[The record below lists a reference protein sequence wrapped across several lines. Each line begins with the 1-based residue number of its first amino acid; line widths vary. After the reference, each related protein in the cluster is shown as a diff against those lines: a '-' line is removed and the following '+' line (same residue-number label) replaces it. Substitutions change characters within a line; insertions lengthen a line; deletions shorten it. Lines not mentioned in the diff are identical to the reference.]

1 MPAAATAR
9 IPLPTGFTY
18 RALIDNG
25 TALADDG
32 TALYATTVGSS
43 AAPTRLASYPVYNN
57 PCPEGDP
64 VYKDSAAG
72 VMAVNEGRVL
82 ILVKDAGICAP
93 GFGTWEVGPYAGP
106 FAPLRFDC
114 AGHVADPAG
123 SSATSFAV
131 STAAAALGCAGASGA
146 VVTAIPADPSGPAQT
161 FHFPGASRARVKLAG
176 HYLAVSVAA
185 VSNARIAVIDVSAG
199 SQAYAVNVP
208 SPATFALAADG
219 TLIAG
224 TGTGCASTLTGL
236 AWYSPSSPIAHALP
250 YRACGTLLL
259 RSGEVIFEG
268 AGPDHFVTVE
278 RGDLAGAP
286 ATVLTTLSASG
297 VLIDGN
303 DSEVLAADTRDCQ
316 GGWEEF
322 VAPGGPP
329 DNPGPRHCPVAFTS
343 HHAAATYDSGEL
355 SVVVPL
361 RCPIGCDITQ
371 VTLAG
376 DPHTTTDS
384 EGLMHGSFKVKV
396 STDSASAARVC
407 RLYERELMA
416 YRHHRGP
423 RPRPPV
429 VSVKV
434 RSYDRDGTTRV
445 LTGRLALGLR
455 FSRA

>member
-1 MPAAATAR
+1 MGSGPVR
-9 IPLPTGFTY
+9 GSI
-18 RALIDNG
+18 RA
-25 TALADDG
+25 
-32 TALYATTVGSS
+32 
-43 AAPTRLASYPVYNN
+43 
-57 PCPEGDP
+57 
-64 VYKDSAAG
+64 
-72 VMAVNEGRVL
+72 
-82 ILVKDAGICAP
+82 
-93 GFGTWEVGPYAGP
+93 
-106 FAPLRFDC
+106 LRFDC

-146 VVTAIPADPSGPAQT
+146 VVTAIPADPSGPTQT
-161 FHFPGASRARVKLAG
+161 FQFPGASRVRVKLAG

-185 VSNARIAVIDVSAG
+185 GSNARIAVIELSTG

-208 SPATFALAADG
+208 RPATFALAADG
-219 TLIAG
+219 TLITG

-236 AWYSPSSPIAHALP
+236 AWYSPSSPIAHPLP

-259 RSGEVIFEG
+259 RNGKVIFEG
-268 AGPDHFVTVE
+268 ARPDHFVTVE
-278 RGDLAGAP
+278 RGDRAGAP

-297 VLIDGN
+297 VLIDGS

-329 DNPGPRHCPVAFTS
+329 DNPGPRHCPVAVGS

-361 RCPIGCDITQ
+361 RCPIGCDITR
-371 VTLAG
+371 VTLAS
-376 DPHTTTDS
+376 DPDTTTDS

-396 STDSASAARVC
+396 LTDSASAARLC
-407 RLYERELMA
+407 RLYERKLTA

-434 RSYDRDGTTRV
+434 RSHDRDGTTRV
-445 LTGRLALGLR
+445 LTGRLALRLR
-455 FSRA
+455 FSPT